1 MAEVD
6 DMDRANSIVEWS
18 LETGRDP
25 FDTAGIGTSD
35 EEWMGE
41 NPNWDDY
48 IQSEVIERKM
58 NKQVEK
64 QKKKPTAK
72 TAKKSTSKFNYPP
85 EYLKKDGTL
94 KKAYKKKAAQ
104 FRKEQTKTRSKSRS
118 KSRSPRTP
126 EPEPEPE
133 PEPIDDTSDEA
144 FRNRHRPLENLER
157 RGYLVDEKAT
167 QRYRTPISSVRH
179 DPRSQFNDIFEGAM
193 NRIDRRSSPA
203 QDDSVEDIGFNDLP
217 QEIDDKL
224 LDELVFQGDTD
235 RRMNIER
242 CRRLRE
248 FCTLYPRTC
257 AFDED
262 FKRRYVEPCVSRY
275 NIQDVKGRKK
285 QAYSDVMDYKGAV
298 NPQVRG
304 QADVYSDR
312 TRFFNRPDY
321 SSIPRYIE
329 GIDRNVHNPS
339 GSVFKKHGR
348 DALLRSIDSASSRT
362 YPNVTSMLKLKK
374 DIMDNPL
381 LLDEILGA
389 FRINAREKG
398 YSDKGINDMVRKFID
413 HLYLD

>member
-18 LETGRDP
+18 VETGRDP

-118 KSRSPRTP
+118 KSRSPRS
-126 EPEPEPE
+126 
-133 PEPIDDTSDEA
+133 PEPIEDTSDEA
-144 FRNRHRPLENLER
+144 FRDRHRPLENLER

-167 QRYRTPISSVRH
+167 RRYRTPTSSVRH

-224 LDELVFQGDTD
+224 LDEHVFQGDTD
-235 RRMNIER
+235 RRMDIER

-262 FKRRYVEPCVSRY
+262 FKRRYIKPCVSRY
-275 NIQDVKGRKK
+275 NIQDVKGRKN

-298 NPQVRG
+298 NPQVRS

-348 DALLRSIDSASSRT
+348 DALMRSIMEGKTGPGSIRYSGRQ
-362 YPNVTSMLKLKK
+362 SMLQLKK
-374 DIMDNPL
+374 DVMRYPSV
-381 LLDEILGA
+381 LDDILGT

-398 YSDKGINDMVRKFID
+398 YSDKAINDMVRKFID

>member
-18 LETGRDP
+18 VETGRDP

-118 KSRSPRTP
+118 KSRSPRS
-126 EPEPEPE
+126 
-133 PEPIDDTSDEA
+133 PEPIEDTSDEA
-144 FRNRHRPLENLER
+144 FRDRHRPLENLER

-167 QRYRTPISSVRH
+167 QRYRTPTSSVRH

-224 LDELVFQGDTD
+224 LDEHVFQGDTD

-262 FKRRYVEPCVSRY
+262 FKRRYIKPCVSRY
-275 NIQDVKGRKK
+275 NIQDVKGRKN
-285 QAYSDVMDYKGAV
+285 QAYSDVMDYKRAV
-298 NPQVRG
+298 NPQVSR

-339 GSVFKKHGR
+339 GTVFKKHGR
-348 DALLRSIDSASSRT
+348 DALLRSIDSASSRI

>member
-18 LETGRDP
+18 VETGRDP

-118 KSRSPRTP
+118 KSRSPRTH
-126 EPEPEPE
+126 EPE

-144 FRNRHRPLENLER
+144 FRDRHRPLEKLER

-224 LDELVFQGDTD
+224 LDEHVFQGDTD

-262 FKRRYVEPCVSRY
+262 FKRRYIKPCVSRY

-285 QAYSDVMDYKGAV
+285 QAYSDVMDYKGDV

-362 YPNVTSMLKLKK
+362 YPNVTSMLKFKK

-398 YSDKGINDMVRKFID
+398 YGDKAINDMVRKFID